1 MKGREKER
9 ERRARDLEKKAR
21 EQADQCEYLN
31 ADCDRNVIIIII
43 FIIIIIIFFYL
54 SSENMSRF
62 WLHGSLFSVV
72 LCSGGPGGATGQSE
86 QRAQHAE
93 THSQQGRI
101 QAPQHKK
108 QPPLSHHPRPL
119 SGEDQAL
126 HYSSLACR
134 LCFAFQLANTHRE
147 LVERRRDSEKDSTS
161 RLFFLL
167 RCFIRN

>member
-1 MKGREKER
+1 MNTADSRPFASDSYVNITNINHCSVYRKLLFFLFVLKRYLELDDQIEQERRAVKGREKER

-31 ADCDRNVIIIII
+31 ADYDRNVIVIII
-43 FIIIIIIFFYL
+43 FYYYYYNFFYL

-93 THSQQGRI
+93 IHSQQGRI

-108 QPPLSHHPRPL
+108 
-119 SGEDQAL
+119 
-126 HYSSLACR
+126 
-134 LCFAFQLANTHRE
+134 
-147 LVERRRDSEKDSTS
+147 
-161 RLFFLL
+161 
-167 RCFIRN
+167 